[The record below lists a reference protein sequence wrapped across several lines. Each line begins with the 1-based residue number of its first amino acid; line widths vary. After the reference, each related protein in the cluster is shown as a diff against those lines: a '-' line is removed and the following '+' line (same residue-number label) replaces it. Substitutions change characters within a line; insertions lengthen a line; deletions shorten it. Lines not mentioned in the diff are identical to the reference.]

1 MDLNKPWGWGTG
13 QASAPNRNVVAPL
26 SASPEQMPGGPVEP
40 SMGQKLQTEVGGAL
54 ANEAVDSFL
63 KPEAVADL
71 GDEAVASVGTEAS
84 MGAASN
90 AVAPLAGIGSLLEGD
105 YDKAAGKA
113 AGAVFG
119 SAFGPIGTMVGSKL
133 GGVAGDKLGD
143 ILGFQWGTT
152 SVGGKGA
159 APALSAATS
168 PVRSSYTPPAT
179 SVGGKGSAPALSSA
193 ASAVR
198 SSYTPPAATPQNA
211 GAYFNEVFGSG
222 KGSMPSQSPVGYTN
236 PAPVASTGYRPISSP
251 IRQSFS
257 PAPGPT
263 MPWSNYD
270 DGGINSGG

>member
-13 QASAPNRNVVAPL
+13 QASAPNKNVVAPL

-40 SMGQKLQTEVGGAL
+40 SMRDKLQTEVGGAM
-54 ANEAVDSFL
+54 AMEAVDSFL

-90 AVAPLAGIGSLLEGD
+90 TVAPLAGIGSLLEGD

-168 PVRSSYTPPAT
+168 
-179 SVGGKGSAPALSSA
+179 
-193 ASAVR
+193 AVR
-198 SSYTPPAATPQNA
+198 SSYTPPAATPQNT
-211 GAYFNEVFGSG
+211 GNYFNEVFGSG
-222 KGSMPSQSPVGYTN
+222 KGSMPSQNPVGYTN
-236 PAPVASTGYRPISSP
+236 PVPVASTGYVPISSPIGPISSP
-251 IRQSFS
+251 IRQSSS
-257 PAPGPT
+257 PAPGL
-263 MPWSNYD
+263 WSNNYFD
-270 DGGINSGG
+270 PGLAS

>member
-119 SAFGPIGTMVGSKL
+119 SAFGPIGTMIGSKL

-152 SVGGKGA
+152 SVGGKG
-159 APALSAATS
+159 
-168 PVRSSYTPPAT
+168 
-179 SVGGKGSAPALSSA
+179 SAPALSS

-198 SSYTPPAATPQNA
+198 SSYTPPAATPQNT